1 MSDRRAF
8 RAAVAAAACLLT
20 FAVASAQDF
29 NSVASSAVAAE
40 PAAAPT
46 VAAPIAAPIT
56 TPAVVPATAPAVA
69 PVTAPGA
76 AASDPV
82 AAIDDAVSAIG
93 DAVAAAGA
101 SVAATSVPVAAA
113 AATSGGG
120 LAGSGSGHFELADRV
135 VVRKSTRK
143 LLLMRDNHVVAEY
156 PIRLGLNPVGPKQR
170 EGDFRTPEGTY
181 WLARRNQYSDFFLSI
196 EVSYPNDGDR
206 SRAQRSRSAPGGSI
220 MIHGQPNFPRKPADY
235 YARNDWTDGCIAVS
249 NPDMVDIWLRTR
261 VGLPIEIR
269 P

>member
-29 NSVASSAVAAE
+29 NSVASSAVATE

-46 VAAPIAAPIT
+46 VAASVAAPVT
-56 TPAVVPATAPAVA
+56 TPAVA
-69 PVTAPGA
+69 PVTAPVA

-82 AAIDDAVSAIG
+82 AAIG
-93 DAVAAAGA
+93 DAVAAVGA
-101 SVAATSVPVAAA
+101 PVAAASAPVEATSVPVAAA

-156 PIRLGLNPVGPKQR
+156 PVRLGLNPVGPKQR

-181 WLARRNQYSDFFLSI
+181 RLARRNLYSDYFLSI

>member
-29 NSVASSAVAAE
+29 NSVASSAVATE
-40 PAAAPT
+40 PAEAPT
-46 VAAPIAAPIT
+46 VAAPIAAPVT
-56 TPAVVPATAPAVA
+56 TPAVA

-93 DAVAAAGA
+93 DAVAAVGAPVAAGGA
-101 SVAATSVPVAAA
+101 PVPATSVPVAAA

-143 LLLMRDNHVVAEY
+143 LLLMRDDHVVAEY

-170 EGDFRTPEGTY
+170 EGDFRTPEGNY
-181 WLARRNQYSDFFLSI
+181 WLARRNQYSDYFLSI

>member
-29 NSVASSAVAAE
+29 NSVASSAVATE

-46 VAAPIAAPIT
+46 VAASVAAPVT
-56 TPAVVPATAPAVA
+56 TPAVA
-69 PVTAPGA
+69 PVTAPVA

-82 AAIDDAVSAIG
+82 AAIG
-93 DAVAAAGA
+93 DAVAAVGA
-101 SVAATSVPVAAA
+101 PVAAASAPVEATSVPVAAA
-113 AATSGGG
+113 AATSGGAFG
-120 LAGSGSGHFELADRV
+120 VGGSGHFELADRV

-156 PIRLGLNPVGPKQR
+156 PVRLGLNPVGPKQR

-181 WLARRNQYSDFFLSI
+181 RLARRNLYSDYFLSI

>member
-29 NSVASSAVAAE
+29 NSVASSAVATE
-40 PAAAPT
+40 PAERPT
-46 VAAPIAAPIT
+46 VAAPVAAPVT
-56 TPAVVPATAPAVA
+56 TPVVA
-69 PVTAPGA
+69 PVTAAGA
-76 AASDPV
+76 SASDPV
-82 AAIDDAVSAIG
+82 AAIG

-170 EGDFRTPEGTY
+170 EGDFRTPEGT
-181 WLARRNQYSDFFLSI
+181 
-196 EVSYPNDGDR
+196 
-206 SRAQRSRSAPGGSI
+206 
-220 MIHGQPNFPRKPADY
+220 
-235 YARNDWTDGCIAVS
+235 
-249 NPDMVDIWLRTR
+249 
-261 VGLPIEIR
+261 
-269 P
+269 